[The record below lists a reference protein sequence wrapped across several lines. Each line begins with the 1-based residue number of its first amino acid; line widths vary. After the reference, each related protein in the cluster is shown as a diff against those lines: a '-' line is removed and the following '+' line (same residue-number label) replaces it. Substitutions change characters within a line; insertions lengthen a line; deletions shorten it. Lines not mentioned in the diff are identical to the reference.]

1 MCPRRADG
9 EAGHV
14 MNSMDTARSA
24 TPPVP
29 VAGKDADRQHG
40 KLAEK
45 VMVRNLNFYYGD
57 HRALKT
63 VNGRST
69 TAR

>member
-1 MCPRRADG
+1 
-9 EAGHV
+9 

-29 VAGKDADRQHG
+29 AAGKDADRQHG

-45 VMVRNLNFYYGD
+45 VMVKNLNFY
-57 HRALKT
+57 
-63 VNGRST
+63 T
-69 TAR
+69 TAIIGCSKQSMCRGRGCMSGP